1 MPAKRPPNVVTELP
15 SGTKVEYWDE
25 VGVDGLPQQRR
36 YAPDGTKAVSI
47 STVANVYEKP
57 ALPGWAAN
65 TTVEGVARLLEF
77 WPADRLVTP
86 DDFKRALRD
95 QGLDADSVRDEAARR
110 GDVCHGAMLAMLRDG
125 TIPSLGDFEPR
136 DRPWIRAGAK
146 FVLEEEP
153 VTIDCEVI
161 VASVEHG
168 FAGRYD
174 WFGVLPKRGG
184 RKFRLDYK
192 TVTSWS
198 YGKARQDGTADLL
211 PPYPE
216 HLSQVEGYELGA
228 RESGMEASDAR
239 GVVRL
244 GPDGEYDLCESWAT
258 AENFLGDLAAYR
270 NRQALN
276 AAGTARRKA
285 ERVAAQQAELEAVP
299 A

>member
-1 MPAKRPPNVVTELP
+1 VSAKRPPNVVTELP
-15 SGTKVEYWDE
+15 SGIKVEYWDE
-25 VGVDGLPQQRR
+25 VGVDGAAQQRR
-36 YAPDGTKAVSI
+36 YAFDGQKAVSI
-47 STVANVYEKP
+47 STVANVYDKP
-57 ALPGWAAN
+57 ALPAWSAN
-65 TTVEGVARLLEF
+65 TTLEGVAELRRLG
-77 WPADRLVTP
+77 PIPPMAADDL
-86 DDFKRALRD
+86 KRALWDR
-95 QGLDADSVRDEAARR
+95 GLDHDSVRDEATRR
-110 GDVCHGAMLAMLRDG
+110 GNVAHGVMLAMLRDG
-125 TIPSLGDFEPR
+125 IIPSLGDFEPR
-136 DRPWIRAGAK
+136 DRPWIQAGAK

-192 TVTSWS
+192 SVTSWS
-198 YGKARQDGTADLL
+198 YGRPRQDGTADLL

-216 HLSQVEGYELGA
+216 NLSQIEGYELGA

-244 GPDGEYDLCESWAT
+244 GPDGEYDFCESWAC

-276 AAGTARRKA
+276 AAGAAWRKA
-285 ERVAAQQAELEAVP
+285 AKQAAKAKVTA
-299 A
+299 